1 MMQELPQFTFGGTG
15 NIDTTKQKEKIL
27 YFMQGDDISTFTAT
41 IQNIGGV
48 GQGINIILF
57 GPAIEEGII
66 EPLSACFQDVT
77 GGKPS
82 IEEVFDRWVD
92 NNKQTVYIIK
102 CDEIAIPEGYKPPSP
117 EDLFK
122 GGRNGF
128 VDFIKGQRAASIVV
142 DIKLK
147 RIKDLSSEVTIC
159 FAPQGNEQEGQWG
172 FQFKVGNKEQKSI

>member
-1 MMQELPQFTFGGTG
+1 MMQELPRFTFGGTG

-27 YFMQGDDISTFTAT
+27 YFMPGEDISTFTAT
-41 IQNIGGV
+41 VQNIGGV
-48 GQGINIILF
+48 GQGVNIILF

-66 EPLSACFQDVT
+66 EPISGRFQDGT
-77 GGKPS
+77 EENPG
-82 IEEVFDRWVD
+82 IEEAFDRWID

-102 CDEIAIPEGYKPPSP
+102 CDEIAIPKGYKPPSP

-128 VDFIKGQRAASIVV
+128 VDFIKGQRAASIVIE
-142 DIKLK
+142 IKLK
-147 RIKDLSSEVTIC
+147 RIKNLSSELTIC

-172 FQFKVGNKEQKSI
+172 FQFKVGNKE